1 MTATIQV
8 DYFTPEV
15 FTQIEK
21 RLAVAIHA
29 EATALARYHNR
40 DLTATEVAFV
50 FERDTAPTRTA
61 VRELRG
67 IHQALKRRLPVNL
80 DAELYWSL
88 TNE

>member
-8 DYFTPEV
+8 DYFTPDIFAKV
-15 FTQIEK
+15 EK
-21 RLAVAIHA
+21 RLAVAIH
-29 EATALARYHNR
+29 EQATALADAQKEYR
-40 DLTATEVAFV
+40 DPLMHEVLKINSDFAG
-50 FERDTAPTRTA
+50 EK
-61 VRELRG
+61 VRFLRG